1 MAAVYVQSLGT
12 HLPAGRMTGLE
23 AVELGLYEQEQLED
37 GGINSVPVAGPAASV
52 EMAVL
57 AAREAFARAGIDPRD
72 IDELI
77 HGALFYQGPES
88 WSPLGYILRETGCP
102 DAPAFEVH
110 QGCNSLLAA
119 LELAVGR
126 LAAAPG
132 TDRVLLTT
140 AMNADSPVID
150 RWSSGG
156 PGIVFGDGAA
166 ALVVG
171 REPGWARLDS
181 ISSLTVS
188 DLEGIHRGT
197 EPLLEPAARIK
208 LDPVAR
214 VRGFASWASF
224 PLTEIH
230 GRMAKAYTAV
240 IQRSLAEAELEPERI
255 AQVLCNHLPQHFVE
269 SLIMEPLGLPLS
281 RSSSE
286 FGRTVGHLGSCDQV
300 VALDDL
306 LARPG
311 AIEPGDRL
319 LLCGGAPGYN
329 VAAAV
334 ITVLELPV
342 WAAAGAPAAA

>member
-12 HLPAGRMTGLE
+12 HLPADRMTGLE

-37 GGINSVPVAGPAASV
+37 GGINSVPVASATASV
-52 EMAVL
+52 DLAVL
-57 AAREAFARAGIDPRD
+57 AARDAFARSGLDPRD
-72 IDELI
+72 VDELI
-77 HGALFYQGPES
+77 HGALFYQGPDA

-102 DAPAFEVH
+102 DVPAFEVH
-110 QGCNSLLAA
+110 QNCNSLLAA

-140 AMNADSPVID
+140 AMNANSPAID

-171 REPGWARLDS
+171 SEPGWARLDA

-188 DLEGIHRGT
+188 DLEGIHRGV
-197 EPLLEPAARIK
+197 EPLIEPDQRPK
-208 LDPVAR
+208 LDPIAR

-230 GRMAKAYTAV
+230 ARMAKAYTDV
-240 IQRSLAEAELEPERI
+240 IQRALSEAGLEPDRI
-255 AQVLCNHLPQHFVE
+255 AHVLCNHLPQHFVD

-286 FGRTVGHLGSCDQV
+286 FGRTVGHLGACDQV

-306 LARPG
+306 LGRPG
-311 AIEPGDRL
+311 AVEPGDRL

-334 ITVLELPV
+334 ITVLEIPS
-342 WAAAGAPAAA
+342 WAAAGAPAAV